1 MKKVKIIL
9 PKAQMGR
16 STQALNPGQFN
27 VRPLTKGAPALTPTK
42 ILKPVDRENANLEAE
57 KGETVF
63 GDINQDTM
71 PEFYTVGGDR
81 HYNGGTPLNLPDN
94 TFIYSRD
101 NKMKIKNPE
110 LLKEFGKSSKK
121 GKGYTPAD
129 LSKTYDLTDFRK
141 TLQNPDSDKLE
152 RETAERMIANYNMK
166 LGKLALAQESLKG
179 FPEGIPQV
187 AIPYL
192 TTHGINPA
200 NLVGDEQNP
209 MMGQAQ
215 PSDDMQVTPQPQ
227 AKYGR
232 ELNKFLPKA
241 QDGNYNYD
249 AELAKIIELNKQSR
263 AEKVKSKSKESL
275 SDYYKLFV
283 NSQNAE
289 RKLLA
294 YDEQLLVDKQ
304 IKDRLKR
311 ITNIY
316 TGKVP
321 KGDFDRRAN
330 VHKLEDELLELKFK
344 QEQLS
349 KFLNPQTPYS
359 NYPTSNVNKN
369 SGYTDDA
376 DKPIWAPQVPS
387 IPAVTPQQV
396 AAPRKVKVVMPS
408 TAQNPDTT
416 IVAGANPYLKS
427 GGSLHQYAPGGV
439 TRYEDGSTAT
449 ELQDGSVE
457 VKDKTGKVLKV
468 VPADKVVKGKGTV
481 NPYGDAES
489 EAVLKKF
496 GVKPEDMNYTSIG
509 AQKTNT
515 LGAIDPTTEA
525 KWREHNPKFIAEF
538 EKDGRKFNPNSKE
551 DMKKYEKFHRD
562 YTYNGIYDQLLKA
575 NPNRNKTEA
584 AAKAK
589 SIADKLSFSGKEGD
603 INFADQKW
611 GNYHRTRQEINFD
624 NPTPLADVV
633 TTKKEDALAAIP
645 GTIEDDIRKV
655 PPSEWWLQDIIKT
668 AGAVSDKARLQKYMP
683 WAPTVQPYIEEPTF
697 YDPTRELAANAG
709 QIAIGTMG
717 LTNFSDPQAYNARFS
732 QIQGQGAENAA
743 NILGKYNNLN
753 VTESNRANGRNA
765 AELNKASLLNK
776 GIAQDL
782 YDKTIITNQQ
792 FDNSKAKAREVIR
805 GSFIDAITNRAQ
817 TQALNSLYPQFNV
830 SPITGGLT
838 HFTKGK
844 KIKPAIPQNNGPE
857 ATYNDL
863 LTRMTEDRANKVFD
877 AIYSGKKSNN
887 SIPYQDPDMQDAETM
902 MAMYERFYGT
912 E

>member
-1 MKKVKIIL
+1 
-9 PKAQMGR
+9 
-16 STQALNPGQFN
+16 
-27 VRPLTKGAPALTPTK
+27 
-42 ILKPVDRENANLEAE
+42 
-57 KGETVF
+57 
-63 GDINQDTM
+63 
-71 PEFYTVGGDR
+71 
-81 HYNGGTPLNLPDN
+81 
-94 TFIYSRD
+94 
-101 NKMKIKNPE
+101 
-110 LLKEFGKSSKK
+110 
-121 GKGYTPAD
+121 
-129 LSKTYDLTDFRK
+129 
-141 TLQNPDSDKLE
+141 
-152 RETAERMIANYNMK
+152 MK

-249 AELAKIIELNKQSR
+249 AELAKIIELNKQSK
-263 AEKVKSKSKESL
+263 AKKVKSKSKESL

-294 YDEQLLVDKQ
+294 SDEQLLVDKQ

-321 KGDFDRRAN
+321 KGDFDRTVD

-349 KFLNPQTPYS
+349 KFLNPQTPYP

-408 TAQNPDTT
+408 TAQNADTT

-439 TRYEDGSTAT
+439 TKYEDGSTAT

-468 VPADKVVKGKGTV
+468 VPADNKNPNTGTFKREDLAKSLQSLQGILTKPENSKLRDNIYINYKKHISESKLSDARKQALLKVPAKDVIDNFIKGQTQVYAIKDAGINTAQDEKGIWDKGTKNSEYKRVAKQLGFDTLSDDQIAMFQAAYRGAADVSLDPEYKGDLSGFNFAPTGKGEKNQQYKGWAVSPVDDWFGNTTAGQAAIAKEAEPLV
-481 NPYGDAES
+481 N
-489 EAVLKKF
+489 
-496 GVKPEDMNYTSIG
+496 
-509 AQKTNT
+509 
-515 LGAIDPTTEA
+515 
-525 KWREHNPKFIAEF
+525 
-538 EKDGRKFNPNSKE
+538 
-551 DMKKYEKFHRD
+551 
-562 YTYNGIYDQLLKA
+562 
-575 NPNRNKTEA
+575 
-584 AAKAK
+584 
-589 SIADKLSFSGKEGD
+589 
-603 INFADQKW
+603 
-611 GNYHRTRQEINFD
+611 
-624 NPTPLADVV
+624 TP

-697 YDPTRELAANAG
+697 YDPTRELASNAE
-709 QIAIGTMG
+709 QMAIGTQG
-717 LTNFSDPQAYNARFS
+717 AQIYAGPQAYNARFS
-732 QIQGQGAENAA
+732 QIQGQGAKNAA
-743 NILGKYNNLN
+743 DIFGKYNNLN

-844 KIKPAIPQNNGPE
+844 KAKPITPQDQQAQQAAYINAMVKAVPGSTPGDWINPK
-857 ATYNDL
+857 TSSYDQ
-863 LTRMTEDRANKVFD
+863 NK
-877 AIYSGKKSNN
+877 S
-887 SIPYQDPDMQDAETM
+887 YQDPNIPDAEQLEQLY
-902 MAMYERFYGT
+902 ARFYGT

>member
-232 ELNKFLPKA
+232 ETSNGSKVRVTLPKA
-241 QDGNYNYD
+241 QEGTQVNTPSPID
-249 AELAKIIELNKQSR
+249 
-263 AEKVKSKSKESL
+263 KSKI
-275 SDYYKLFV
+275 
-283 NSQNAE
+283 A
-289 RKLLA
+289 
-294 YDEQLLVDKQ
+294 
-304 IKDRLKR
+304 
-311 ITNIY
+311 
-316 TGKVP
+316 
-321 KGDFDRRAN
+321 GDA
-330 VHKLEDELLELKFK
+330 
-344 QEQLS
+344 LS
-349 KFLNPQTPYS
+349 KSFQSLQNVLTKPENSKLRDDIYI
-359 NYPTSNVNKN
+359 NYKKHIQDSKL
-369 SGYTDDA
+369 S
-376 DKPIWAPQVPS
+376 
-387 IPAVTPQQV
+387 
-396 AAPRKVKVVMPS
+396 APRKQ
-408 TAQNPDTT
+408 A
-416 IVAGANPYLKS
+416 L
-427 GGSLHQYAPGGV
+427 
-439 TRYEDGSTAT
+439 
-449 ELQDGSVE
+449 
-457 VKDKTGKVLKV
+457 LKV
-468 VPADKVVKGKGTV
+468 PEAEVIANFMKGQEQVYAIKAAGINTASDTKGTWDHGIK
-481 NPYGDAES
+481 N
-489 EAVLKKF
+489 
-496 GVKPEDMNYTSIG
+496 
-509 AQKTNT
+509 
-515 LGAIDPTTEA
+515 A
-525 KWREHNPKFIAEF
+525 KY
-538 EKDGRKFNPNSKE
+538 KE
-551 DMKKYEKFHRD
+551 TMKKLGYKDTDVLSDDQVAMFQAAYKGAADVSTDPQYKDSLAGFSFRPTGMRD
-562 YTYNGIYDQLLKA
+562 QQYNGWAVSPVDDWFGNTTAGQAAIAK
-575 NPNRNKTEA
+575 EA
-584 AAKAK
+584 EP
-589 SIADKLSFSGKEGD
+589 LV
-603 INFADQKW
+603 N
-611 GNYHRTRQEINFD
+611 
-624 NPTPLADVV
+624 TP

-683 WAPTVQPYIEEPTF
+683 WAPPVQPYIEEPTF
-697 YDPTRELAANAG
+697 YDPTRELAANAEMIG
-709 QIAIGTMG
+709 IGTMG

-792 FDNSKAKAREVIR
+792 FDNSKNIARQEVR
-805 GSFIDAITNRAQ
+805 KSYIDAVTNRAQ

-844 KIKPAIPQNNGPE
+844 KIKPITPQDQQAQQAAYINAMVKAVPGSTPGDWINPK
-857 ATYNDL
+857 TSSYDQ
-863 LTRMTEDRANKVFD
+863 NK
-877 AIYSGKKSNN
+877 S
-887 SIPYQDPDMQDAETM
+887 YQDPNIPDAEQLKQLY
-902 MAMYERFYGT
+902 ARFYGT